1 MTVSADTPACL
12 HYAALVLPFQG
23 APRIAL
29 ALNSCKSY
37 FFCIQTQLA
46 VQVLRIWF
54 LLLSLLSRF
63 PNLHWC
69 LSMHAASALTTQRYQ
84 LSLAELV
91 VRNVQQLDRSLQ
103 ST

>member
-54 LLLSLLSRF
+54 LFVESAQQV
-63 PNLHWC
+63 PW
-69 LSMHAASALTTQRYQ
+69 SALVPVHACCVSINNTEVPVESGRIGG
-84 LSLAELV
+84 AKCAAA
-91 VRNVQQLDRSLQ
+91 
-103 ST
+103 